1 MNIVITSYKIE
12 SLEELKRN
20 KLREIKYFLTLNLK
34 ISKLGNNHIIPD
46 ELIKILNDTQDFY
59 MKKYNKKSDMSVD
72 ITSYKLEQV
81 GYPIAI
87 NFKPREHYLT
97 LNIEIS
103 NYNNILVTNYVDP
116 KELAE
121 IVTATKE
128 FYYKNYLDDK

>member
-20 KLREIKYFLTLNLK
+20 KLRETKYFVTLNLK
-34 ISKLGNNHIIPD
+34 VSKLGDNHIIPD

-81 GYPIAI
+81 GYPISI
-87 NFKPREHYLT
+87 NFKLREHYLT

-103 NYNNILVTNYVDP
+103 NYNNIFVTNYVNP

-121 IVTATKE
+121 VVTATEE

>member
-1 MNIVITSYKIE
+1 MNIDITSYKIK
-12 SLEELKRN
+12 SLKELKRD
-20 KLREIKYFLTLNLK
+20 KLSETKYFITLNLK
-34 ISKLGNNHIIPD
+34 ISKLADDHIIPD

-59 MKKYNKKSDMSVD
+59 IKKYNKKSDMSVA

-81 GYPIAI
+81 GYPISI

-128 FYYKNYLDDK
+128 FYYKNCVR

>member
-1 MNIVITSYKIE
+1 MNIDITSYKIE

-20 KLREIKYFLTLNLK
+20 KLSETKYFVTLNLK
-34 ISKLGNNHIIPD
+34 VSKVGNNPIIPD

-59 MKKYNKKSDMSVD
+59 TKKYNEKSDVSVA

-81 GYPIAI
+81 GYPISI
-87 NFKPREHYLT
+87 NFKQRKHYLT

-103 NYNNILVTNYVDP
+103 NYNNILVINYVDP

-121 IVTATKE
+121 IVTDTQE
-128 FYYKNYLDDK
+128 FYEKNYLDDK

>member
-1 MNIVITSYKIE
+1 MNIDITSYKIE

-20 KLREIKYFLTLNLK
+20 KLSETKYFVTLNLK
-34 ISKLGNNHIIPD
+34 VSKVGNNHIIPD

-59 MKKYNKKSDMSVD
+59 IKKYNKKSDMSVD
-72 ITSYKLEQV
+72 ITSYKLEQI
-81 GYPIAI
+81 GYPISI

-103 NYNNILVTNYVDP
+103 NYNNIFVTNYVDP

-121 IVTATKE
+121 VVTSTKE

>member
-1 MNIVITSYKIE
+1 MDIDITSYKIE

-20 KLREIKYFLTLNLK
+20 KLSETKYFVTLNLK
-34 ISKLGNNHIIPD
+34 VSKVGNNHIIPD

-59 MKKYNKKSDMSVD
+59 TKKYNEKSDVSVA

-81 GYPIAI
+81 GYPISI
-87 NFKPREHYLT
+87 NFKQRKHYLT

-121 IVTATKE
+121 VVTATKE

>member
-1 MNIVITSYKIE
+1 MNIDITSYKIE

-20 KLREIKYFLTLNLK
+20 KLSETKYFVTLNLK
-34 ISKLGNNHIIPD
+34 VSKVGNNHIIPD

-59 MKKYNKKSDMSVD
+59 TKKYNEKSDVSVA

-81 GYPIAI
+81 GYPISI
-87 NFKPREHYLT
+87 NFKQRKHYLT

-103 NYNNILVTNYVDP
+103 NYNNILVINYVDS

-121 IVTATKE
+121 VVTATKE

>member
-1 MNIVITSYKIE
+1 MNIDITSYKIE

-20 KLREIKYFLTLNLK
+20 KLSETKYFVTLNLK
-34 ISKLGNNHIIPD
+34 VSKVGNNPIIPD

-59 MKKYNKKSDMSVD
+59 TKKYNEKSDVSVA

-81 GYPIAI
+81 GYPISI
-87 NFKPREHYLT
+87 NFKQRKHYLT

-116 KELAE
+116 KKLAE
-121 IVTATKE
+121 IVTATIE

>member
-1 MNIVITSYKIE
+1 MNRDITSYKIK
-12 SLEELKRN
+12 SLEELKLN

-34 ISKLGNNHIIPD
+34 VSKHGDNHIIPD

-59 MKKYNKKSDMSVD
+59 IKKYNKKSDMSVD
-72 ITSYKLEQV
+72 ITSYKLEQI
-81 GYPIAI
+81 GYPISI

-103 NYNNILVTNYVDP
+103 NYNNIFVTNYVDP

-121 IVTATKE
+121 VVTSTKE

>member
-1 MNIVITSYKIE
+1 MDIDITSYKIE

-20 KLREIKYFLTLNLK
+20 KLSETKYFVTLNLK
-34 ISKLGNNHIIPD
+34 VSKVGNNHIIPD

-59 MKKYNKKSDMSVD
+59 TKKYNEKSDVSVA

-81 GYPIAI
+81 GYPISI
-87 NFKPREHYLT
+87 NFKQRKHYLT

-128 FYYKNYLDDK
+128 FYYKKYLDDK

>member
-1 MNIVITSYKIE
+1 MNIDITSYKIE

-20 KLREIKYFLTLNLK
+20 KLSETKNFVTLNLK
-34 ISKLGNNHIIPD
+34 VSKVGNNPIIPD

-59 MKKYNKKSDMSVD
+59 TKKYNEKSDVSVA

-81 GYPIAI
+81 GYPISI
-87 NFKPREHYLT
+87 NFKQRKHYLT

-121 IVTATKE
+121 VVTATKE

>member
-1 MNIVITSYKIE
+1 MNIDITSYKIE

-20 KLREIKYFLTLNLK
+20 KLSETKYFVTLNLK
-34 ISKLGNNHIIPD
+34 VSKVGNNHIIPD

-59 MKKYNKKSDMSVD
+59 TKKYNKKSDVSVA

-81 GYPIAI
+81 GYPISI
-87 NFKPREHYLT
+87 NFKQRKHYLT

-103 NYNNILVTNYVDP
+103 NYNNILVINYVDP

-121 IVTATKE
+121 IVAATKE

>member
-1 MNIVITSYKIE
+1 MNIDITSYKIE

-20 KLREIKYFLTLNLK
+20 KFKVTKYFVTLNLK
-34 ISKLGNNHIIPD
+34 VSKVGNNHIIPD

-59 MKKYNKKSDMSVD
+59 TKKYNEKSDVSVA

-81 GYPIAI
+81 GYPISI
-87 NFKPREHYLT
+87 NFKQREHYLT

-121 IVTATKE
+121 VVTATKE

>member
-1 MNIVITSYKIE
+1 MNIIITSYKIE

-20 KLREIKYFLTLNLK
+20 KLREKKYFVTLNLK
-34 ISKLGNNHIIPD
+34 VSKLGDNHIIPD

-81 GYPIAI
+81 GYPISI
-87 NFKPREHYLT
+87 NFKLREHYLT

-116 KELAE
+116 KELAKV
-121 IVTATKE
+121 VTATEE

>member
-1 MNIVITSYKIE
+1 MNIDITSYKIE

-20 KLREIKYFLTLNLK
+20 KLSETKYFVTLNLK
-34 ISKLGNNHIIPD
+34 VSKVDNNPIIPD

-59 MKKYNKKSDMSVD
+59 TKKYNEKSDVSVA

-81 GYPIAI
+81 GYPISI
-87 NFKPREHYLT
+87 NFKQRKHYLT

-121 IVTATKE
+121 VVTATKE

>member
-1 MNIVITSYKIE
+1 MNIDITSYKIE

-20 KLREIKYFLTLNLK
+20 KLSETKYFVTLNLK
-34 ISKLGNNHIIPD
+34 VSKVGNNHIIPD

-59 MKKYNKKSDMSVD
+59 TKKYNEKSDVSVA

-81 GYPIAI
+81 GYPISI
-87 NFKPREHYLT
+87 NFKQRKHYLT

-103 NYNNILVTNYVDP
+103 NYNNIFVTNYVDP

-121 IVTATKE
+121 VVTATKE

>member
-1 MNIVITSYKIE
+1 MNIDITSYKIE

-20 KLREIKYFLTLNLK
+20 KLSETKYFVTLNLK
-34 ISKLGNNHIIPD
+34 VSKVGNNHIIPD

-59 MKKYNKKSDMSVD
+59 TKKYNEKSDVSVA

-81 GYPIAI
+81 GYPISI
-87 NFKPREHYLT
+87 NFKQREHYLT

-121 IVTATKE
+121 VVTATKE

>member
-1 MNIVITSYKIE
+1 MNIDITSYKIE

-20 KLREIKYFLTLNLK
+20 KLSETKYFVTLNLK
-34 ISKLGNNHIIPD
+34 VFKVGNNHIIPD

-59 MKKYNKKSDMSVD
+59 TKKYNEKSNVSVA

-81 GYPIAI
+81 GYPISI
-87 NFKPREHYLT
+87 NFKQRKHYLT

-103 NYNNILVTNYVDP
+103 NYNNILVINYVDP

-121 IVTATKE
+121 VVTATKE

>member
-1 MNIVITSYKIE
+1 MHIDITSYEIKSI
-12 SLEELKRN
+12 EELKLN
-20 KLREIKYFLTLNLK
+20 KLREIKYFVTLNLK
-34 ISKLGNNHIIPD
+34 VSKLDDNHIIPD

-59 MKKYNKKSDMSVD
+59 IKKYNKKSDMSVG
-72 ITSYKLEQV
+72 ITSYKLEQI
-81 GYPIAI
+81 GYPITI
-87 NFKPREHYLT
+87 NFKQREHYLT

-103 NYNNILVTNYVDP
+103 KYNNILVTNYVDP

>member
-1 MNIVITSYKIE
+1 MHIDITSYKIK
-12 SLEELKRN
+12 SIEELKLN
-20 KLREIKYFLTLNLK
+20 KLREIKYFVTLNLK
-34 ISKLGNNHIIPD
+34 VSKHGDNHIIPD
-46 ELIKILNDTQDFY
+46 ELIKILTDTQDFY

-81 GYPIAI
+81 GYPISI
-87 NFKPREHYLT
+87 NFKQKEHYLT

>member
-1 MNIVITSYKIE
+1 MNIAIISYKIE

-20 KLREIKYFLTLNLK
+20 KLREKKYFVTLNLK
-34 ISKLGNNHIIPD
+34 VSKLGDNHIIPD

-81 GYPIAI
+81 GYPISI
-87 NFKPREHYLT
+87 NFKQRKHYLT

-103 NYNNILVTNYVDP
+103 NYNNIFVTNYVDP

-121 IVTATKE
+121 VVTATKE